1 MLQVQRSMEPL
12 TEFAPTWNIPF
23 WMTVYPNTNHI
34 DTMRDWIIDNE
45 SRIIEQCSRDSRNDG
60 GTGLGLSSLTA
71 QYNTFNLF
79 KETQDIE
86 AFADFHKFL
95 RTEYE
100 KFMKECNFIV
110 RDCTMY
116 AWANV
121 IRSGQAIKKHHHGGS
136 HYAYLSGNMH
146 FDNYETV
153 TNYHNPYAELFY
165 TCANKKGGV
174 TFFPSYI
181 FHETT
186 EHGGKTD
193 RVSMAFDLYDVAHAN
208 GHDNNTVDF

>member
-23 WMTVYPNTNHI
+23 WMTIYPHTDNI
-34 DTMRDWIIDNE
+34 DIMKEWIMSNEDRIID
-45 SRIIEQCSRDSRNDG
+45 QYAHKSRNDG
-60 GTGLGLSSLTA
+60 GTGLGLQSLTA

-79 KETQDIE
+79 KETKGIE
-86 AFADFHKFL
+86 AFDHFYKFL
-95 RTEYE
+95 RVEYE
-100 KFMKECNFIV
+100 KFMKECDFKIRN
-110 RDCTMY
+110 CTMY

-121 IRSGQAIKKHHHGGS
+121 IRTGQTIKKHHHGGS

-146 FDNYETV
+146 FDNYETI
-153 TNYHNPYAELFY
+153 TRYHNPYAEVY
-165 TCANKKGGV
+165 YNCTNRKGGV

-186 EHGGKTD
+186 QHEEDGK
-193 RVSMAFDLYDVAHAN
+193 RVSMAFDLYDIGHTD
-208 GHDNNTVDF
+208 GHDDNTVIF